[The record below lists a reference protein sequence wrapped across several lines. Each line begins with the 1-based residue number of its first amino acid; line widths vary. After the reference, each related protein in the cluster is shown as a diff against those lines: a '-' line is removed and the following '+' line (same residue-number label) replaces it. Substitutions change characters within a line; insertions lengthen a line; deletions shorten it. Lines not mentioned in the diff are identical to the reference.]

1 MDEEKISEA
10 IAHKIRALFAKSV
23 ENGATEAEAM
33 AAAIKARELMD
44 RYRLSMSDVDLKQEE
59 VIQTLVERTNNLR
72 VAAVDYCLTGI
83 EKYCGI
89 RTWYSAVLVND
100 KKIRRLAIL
109 GLKADVEMSVYLYKI
124 IETAI
129 DRETFYYQQSRDYQR
144 LRGSRNARSDTKAA
158 TSSFQIG
165 MASRIN
171 RRLVDMA
178 RELEPVAKTAT
189 GTALVVVKNQI
200 VTQAFNDLGL
210 NLKSFAGGMSAKSS
224 NAYALGRAAGDKVNL
239 LRPLGGNGKSARLN

>member
-1 MDEEKISEA
+1 MSISNRKKSSRLWYNA
-10 IAHKIRALFAKSV
+10 QITCALPQLTTS
-23 ENGATEAEAM
+23 
-33 AAAIKARELMD
+33 D
-44 RYRLSMSDVDLKQEE
+44 RHQ
-59 VIQTLVERTNNLR
+59 
-72 VAAVDYCLTGI
+72 
-83 EKYCGI
+83 KYCGI

-100 KKIRRLAIL
+100 KKIRRPAIL
-109 GLKADVEMSVYLYKI
+109 GLKADVETIVYLYKI

-178 RELEPVAKTAT
+178 RELNPSPR
-189 GTALVVVKNQI
+189 Q
-200 VTQAFNDLGL
+200 Q
-210 NLKSFAGGMSAKSS
+210 
-224 NAYALGRAAGDKVNL
+224 
-239 LRPLGGNGKSARLN
+239 PARLWLLSRIRSLPRHLTISG